1 MTATLQG
8 LLPFLTYFGTGLAA
22 MVLFKFL
29 YALLTPYDEWTL
41 VTQQKNTAAAISI
54 GGALL
59 GFTLALAAAASN
71 SVAYNDFLIWA
82 GIAMAAQLLTFTLV
96 RFVVLPSI
104 VEKIKNNEIA
114 GAVVLASINISVGL
128 FNAACMTY

>member
-8 LLPFLTYFGTGLAA
+8 LLPFLLYFGTGLAA

-29 YALLTPYDEWTL
+29 YALLTPYDEWAL
-41 VTQQKNTAAAISI
+41 VTQQSNSAAAVSI

-71 SVAYNDFLIWA
+71 SVAYGDFLIWA

-104 VEKIKNNEIA
+104 VDKIKNNEMA
-114 GAVVLASINISVGL
+114 GALVLASINVSVGL